1 MKCVIYYLEEL
12 QLNSKELQV
21 RNDLL
26 FASYFIFYFPKD
38 ASDFELL
45 VESFSY
51 YTFRY
56 GGVHVEGRE
65 DIRLSTVNDRISL
78 EYNDWI
84 LLRFINNPI
93 LLSDIENVGEYIR
106 DTATV
111 NIIDDDCKLAQNK
124 CRNPNI
130 QSLHGII
137 TCQTKRGFCT
147 LLINVRQNCKRFT
160 MILTKRE
167 IPLFINY
174 DVVQFNN
181 ILLYLDL
188 PSEYI

>member
-1 MKCVIYYLEEL
+1 MKCVIYYLKEL

-26 FASYFIFYFPKD
+26 FASYFIFYFLKD

-78 EYNDWI
+78 EYNDRI
-84 LLRFINNPI
+84 LLRFIPFSFI
-93 LLSDIENVGEYIR
+93 LIPDIENVGEYIR

-130 QSLHGII
+130 QSLHGIMS
-137 TCQTKRGFCT
+137 CQTKRSFST
-147 LLINVRQNCKRFT
+147 VL
-160 MILTKRE
+160 
-167 IPLFINY
+167 PLY
-174 DVVQFNN
+174 
-181 ILLYLDL
+181 
-188 PSEYI
+188 